1 MDLSGLLIIAGC
13 TIAIVVLV
21 WRGVRSRTGL
31 RRLLAGGPLRPLHAV
46 RAGRVYV
53 QGRVSAATQLTAPL
67 SGEHVIGY
75 RVLVERRD
83 GQSEWTRLVD
93 HTEVTDF
100 EMHEETGAALVCGE
114 DAVLLITEE
123 AGALPLLE
131 AQLHDKQRRSQL
143 PRLVVALLQA
153 HCHYTPAEHEAA
165 RMRWSEFQLVE
176 GGQVYV
182 VGEATV
188 TLARDGR
195 LSHGGAAYRA
205 TPTRTQIKGSA
216 RRPLLIC
223 DRSRESLASL
233 LATVGA
239 ERYLPRRILERS

>member
-53 QGRVSAATQLTAPL
+53 QGRASSATQLNAPL
-67 SGEHVIGY
+67 SGDQVIGY

-93 HTEVTDF
+93 HSEVTDF
-100 EMHEETGAALVCGE
+100 ELHEETGAALVCGE
-114 DAVLLITEE
+114 GAVLLITQEAEE
-123 AGALPLLE
+123 LPLLE
-131 AQLHDKQRRSQL
+131 GQLRKGRSRL
-143 PRLVVALLQA
+143 PDLVVALLQA
-153 HCHYTPAEHEAA
+153 HCHYTPAEHEAE
-165 RMRWSEFQLVE
+165 RMRWSEFQLTE

-182 VGEATV
+182 VGEATI

-216 RRPLLIC
+216 KRPLLIC
-223 DRSRESLASL
+223 DRNRESLSSL

-239 ERYLPRRILERS
+239 ERYLPRRVLERS

>member
-53 QGRVSAATQLTAPL
+53 QGRASSATLLTAPL
-67 SGEHVIGY
+67 SGDQVIGY

-83 GQSEWTRLVD
+83 GQEWIRLMD

-100 EMHEETGAALVCGE
+100 ELHEETGAALVCGE

-131 AQLHDKQRRSQL
+131 GQLHGKGRSQL
-143 PRLVVALLQA
+143 PQLLVALLQA

-182 VGEATV
+182 VGEAAV

-216 RRPLLIC
+216 KRPLLIC

-233 LATVGA
+233 LTTVGA
-239 ERYLPRRILERS
+239 ERYLPKRVLERS